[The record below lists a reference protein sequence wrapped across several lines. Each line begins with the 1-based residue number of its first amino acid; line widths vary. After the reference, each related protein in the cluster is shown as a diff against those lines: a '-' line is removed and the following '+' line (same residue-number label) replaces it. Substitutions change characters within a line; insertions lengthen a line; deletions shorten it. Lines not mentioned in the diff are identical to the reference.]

1 MLFAMFLTKLNLR
14 TVAFLALTILR
25 NMKKTN
31 YGRIKDF
38 FSINLHTK
46 MLLKSFHDW
55 SIANNLTLEGRGVD
69 TYKFTAD
76 FDISLPRRILKYLD
90 KISSS

>member
-46 MLLKSFHDW
+46 MLLKSFYEVN
-55 SIANNLTLEGRGVD
+55 S
-69 TYKFTAD
+69 
-76 FDISLPRRILKYLD
+76 
-90 KISSS
+90 